1 MNVTCRIYA
10 LKYFDFIF
18 KLIIRLSPI
27 SFLRM
32 CSKSLYLEI
41 NRCPNISTII
51 KAIKVKARQTINS
64 ISIRYAMKK

>member
-10 LKYFDFIF
+10 LQYLNFKF

-27 SFLRM
+27 IFLRM

-41 NRCPNISTII
+41 NRYPNISPPNYT
-51 KAIKVKARQTINS
+51 VGNENT
-64 ISIRYAMKK
+64 